1 MNCFLKQKKKSIGLR
16 KEGGAGV
23 DGVEE
28 RLINI
33 YEYLAKYFQSIL
45 FVFQITKANTWDERV
60 NFL

>member
-1 MNCFLKQKKKSIGLR
+1 MFFKTKKKSIGLR

-28 RLINI
+28 RLIYI